1 MAGNQGSFETAGPR
15 QRIGFGSAFEYYQ
28 TNGQEKNL
36 CAFVLT
42 STGFPLIMLVLNR
55 LFFLYGGFSM
65 AASFRRIPVLLLLI
79 LQGSFSLDSSAQ
91 QPPAGPTGPLQLT
104 LKEAVQLALK
114 QNPQRIIAQLL
125 VSESDRNSQIARAAL
140 LPQARV
146 AASGSVNQYNLQSIE
161 RSKQRSDAGP
171 FQVVEAGPAFS
182 QTLLNLPLIR
192 GYQIGR
198 EGTRQARADEQTTRE
213 IVVNAV
219 VDQYL
224 LILRAL
230 ATRDAA
236 NARVA
241 LAQRLYEQATELQK
255 TGIGLNIDT
264 VRANVELQNERQN
277 LIDAETLTHTTKY
290 GLAALLDLPRDQDLE
305 VADRL
310 DFYDLPA
317 LDRQLLLN
325 QALTSRP
332 EIRSLNSQQRIA
344 KLTTDAAGEQRLPQL
359 DFSGF
364 WYYQGSRFDN
374 GVPAY
379 TYEVSLQFPLF
390 TGGRIRAEEAH
401 AKLEEQHVA
410 EIRRQLEAQIVNDV
424 KSALDELA
432 AARNSVD
439 VANLGYKLAQE
450 EVAQAQ
456 RRFQAGVTT
465 NVEVVTA
472 QDALARASDNQ
483 IGALY
488 QFNLSRAALARA
500 TGEIEAMYT
509 K

>member
-1 MAGNQGSFETAGPR
+1 
-15 QRIGFGSAFEYYQ
+15 
-28 TNGQEKNL
+28 
-36 CAFVLT
+36 
-42 STGFPLIMLVLNR
+42 
-55 LFFLYGGFSM
+55 M
-65 AASFRRIPVLLLLI
+65 AASFRRISVLLLLI
-79 LQGSFSLDSSAQ
+79 LQGSFPPNSFAQ
-91 QPPAGPTGPLQLT
+91 QTPPAPLGSLQLT
-104 LKEAVQLALK
+104 LKQAVQLALK
-114 QNPQRIIAQLL
+114 QNPQRIIAHLL
-125 VSESDRNSQIARAAL
+125 VSESDRNSQITRAAL
-140 LPQARV
+140 LPQANL
-146 AASGSVNQYNLQSIE
+146 AASGSVIQYNIQSIE
-161 RSKQRSDAGP
+161 RSKQRTDAGP
-171 FQVVEAGPAFS
+171 YQLIEAGPTFS
-182 QTLLNLPLIR
+182 QTLLNLPQIR

-198 EGTRQARADEQTTRE
+198 EGTRQARADEKTTRE
-213 IVVNAV
+213 TVVNAV

-224 LILRAL
+224 LVLRAL

-236 NARVA
+236 KARVA
-241 LAQRLYEQATELQK
+241 LAQRLYEQAGELQK

-277 LIDAETLTHTTKY
+277 LIDAETQTHTTKY
-290 GLAALLDLPRDQDLE
+290 GLAELLDLPRDQDLE
-305 VADRL
+305 VTDRL
-310 DFYDLPA
+310 EFYDLPVLEREA
-317 LDRQLLLN
+317 LLD
-325 QALTSRP
+325 QALSARP
-332 EIRSLNSQQRIA
+332 EIQSLNSQQRIA
-344 KLTTDAAGEQRLPQL
+344 KLTTDSEREQRLPEL
-359 DFSGF
+359 NFSGF

-379 TYEVSLQFPLF
+379 AYEIELQFPLF
-390 TGGRIRAEEAH
+390 TGGRIRAQEAN
-401 AKLEEQHVA
+401 AKLEEQHIA
-410 EIRRQLEAQIVNDV
+410 EIRRQVEAQIVNDV

-439 VANLGYKLAQE
+439 VANLGYTLAEE

-472 QDALARASDNQ
+472 QDALARASDNR

>member
-1 MAGNQGSFETAGPR
+1 MPVL
-15 QRIGFGSAFEYYQ
+15 SA
-28 TNGQEKNL
+28 
-36 CAFVLT
+36 V
-42 STGFPLIMLVLNR
+42 
-55 LFFLYGGFSM
+55 FFSYGGFSM
-65 AASFRRIPVLLLLI
+65 AAGLRRISVLLLLI
-79 LQGSFSLDSSAQ
+79 LHGSFPSQSFAQ
-91 QPPAGPTGPLQLT
+91 QASAGSAGALQLT
-104 LKEAVQLALK
+104 LKEAVRLALK
-114 QNPQRIIAQLL
+114 QNPQRVIAQLL
-125 VSESDRNSQIARAAL
+125 VSESDRNSQIARSAL

-146 AASGSVNQYNLQSIE
+146 EAHASLNQYNIVSIE
-161 RSKQRSDAGP
+161 RVPQRAPAGP
-171 FQVVEAGPAFS
+171 FQFIEAGPSFS
-182 QTLLNLPLIR
+182 QTLLNLPQIR

-198 EGTRQARADEQTTRE
+198 EGTREARADEQTTRE
-213 IVVNAV
+213 TVVNAV

-224 LILRAL
+224 LVLRSL

-241 LAQRLYEQATELQK
+241 LAQRLFEQAGELEK

-290 GLAALLDLPRDQDLE
+290 GLAELLDLPRDQDLD
-305 VADRL
+305 VTDHL
-310 DFYDLPA
+310 DFYDLPK
-317 LDRQLLLN
+317 LEKETLLS
-325 QALTSRP
+325 QALATRP
-332 EIRSLNSQQRIA
+332 EILSLNSQQRIA
-344 KLTTDAAGEQRLPQL
+344 HLSADSAGEQRLPQL

-364 WYYQGSRFDN
+364 WLYQGSRFDN

-379 TYEVSLQFPLF
+379 TYEVSLQFPIF
-390 TGGRIRAEEAH
+390 TGGRISAEEAR

-410 EIRRQLEAQIVNDV
+410 EVRRQVEARIVDEV
-424 KSALDELA
+424 KSALDQLT

-439 VANLGYKLAQE
+439 VANLGLQLAQE

-465 NVEVVTA
+465 NIEVITA
-472 QDALARASDNQ
+472 QDELARASDNQ

-500 TGEIEAMYT
+500 TGTIETMYT

>member
-1 MAGNQGSFETAGPR
+1 
-15 QRIGFGSAFEYYQ
+15 
-28 TNGQEKNL
+28 
-36 CAFVLT
+36 
-42 STGFPLIMLVLNR
+42 
-55 LFFLYGGFSM
+55 M
-65 AASFRRIPVLLLLI
+65 AASFRQICVLLVLI
-79 LQGSFSLDSSAQ
+79 LQVSLPLDTSAQ
-91 QPPAGPTGPLQLT
+91 QSPAVPPAPLQLT
-104 LKEAVQLALK
+104 LKQAVQLALK
-114 QNPQRIIAQLL
+114 QNPQRVIAQLL
-125 VSESDRNSQIARAAL
+125 VSESDRNSQIARSAL
-140 LPQARV
+140 LPQADIE
-146 AASGSVNQYNLQSIE
+146 AHGSVNQYNFQSIE
-161 RSKQRSDAGP
+161 RAPTRAPAGP
-171 FQVVEAGPAFS
+171 FQVIEAGPAFS
-182 QTLLNLPLIR
+182 QTILNFQKIR
-192 GYQIGR
+192 SYQIGR
-198 EGTRQARADEQTTRE
+198 EGTHQARADEQTTRE
-213 IVVNAV
+213 VVVNAV

-236 NARVA
+236 KARVA
-241 LAQRLYEQATELQK
+241 LAQRLYGQATELQK

-290 GLAALLDLPRDQDLE
+290 GLAALLDLPRDQDLD
-305 VADRL
+305 VADHL
-310 DFYDLPA
+310 DFYDLPV
-317 LDRQLLLN
+317 LEKESLLN
-325 QALTSRP
+325 QALASRP

-364 WYYQGSRFDN
+364 WFYQGSRFNN
-374 GVPAY
+374 GIPAY
-379 TYEVSLQFPLF
+379 AYALSLEFPLF
-390 TGGRIRAEEAH
+390 TGGRIRAEEAR

-410 EIRRQLEAQIVNDV
+410 ETRRQLEAQIVNEV
-424 KSALDELA
+424 KSALDELT

-439 VANLGYKLAQE
+439 VANLGLQLAQE

-456 RRFQAGVTT
+456 RRFAAGVTT
-465 NVEVVTA
+465 NVEVTTA

-488 QFNLSRAALARA
+488 QFNLSRASLARA

>member
-1 MAGNQGSFETAGPR
+1 
-15 QRIGFGSAFEYYQ
+15 
-28 TNGQEKNL
+28 
-36 CAFVLT
+36 
-42 STGFPLIMLVLNR
+42 
-55 LFFLYGGFSM
+55 M
-65 AASFRRIPVLLLLI
+65 AASFRQIFVLLLLI
-79 LQGSFSLDSSAQ
+79 LQVWSPLSCFAQ
-91 QPPAGPTGPLQLT
+91 QPPVSPPVALQLT
-104 LKEAVQLALK
+104 LKQSVQLALK
-114 QNPQRIIAQLL
+114 QNPQRMIAQIL
-125 VSESDRNSQIARAAL
+125 VQESDRNSQIARSAL
-140 LPQARV
+140 LPQAHV
-146 AASGSVNQYNLQSIE
+146 VASGAINQYNIQSIE
-161 RSKQRSDAGP
+161 RAPKREELGP
-171 FQVVEAGPAFS
+171 YQIINAGPAFS
-182 QTLLNLPLIR
+182 QTLLDFQKIR
-192 GYQIGR
+192 AYQIGR
-198 EGTRQARADEQTTRE
+198 EGTHQARADEQTTRE

-236 NARVA
+236 NARVV

-290 GLAALLDLPRDQDLE
+290 GLVALLDLPRDQDLE

-310 DFYDLPA
+310 DFYNVPA
-317 LDRQLLLN
+317 LDRQALLD

-344 KLTTDAAGEQRLPQL
+344 RLTTDAAGEQRLPSL
-359 DFSGF
+359 NFSGF
-364 WYYQGSRFDN
+364 WFYQGSRFNN
-374 GVPAY
+374 GIPAY
-379 TYEVSLQFPLF
+379 TYAVALEFPIF

-410 EIRRQLEAQIVNDV
+410 EIRRQLEAQIVNEV
-424 KSALDELA
+424 KSALDELT

-439 VANLGYKLAQE
+439 VANLGLQLAQE
-450 EVAQAQ
+450 EVAQAE
-456 RRFQAGVTT
+456 RRFAAGVTT
-465 NVEVVTA
+465 NVEVITA

-488 QFNLSRAALARA
+488 QFNLSRASLARA

>member
-1 MAGNQGSFETAGPR
+1 
-15 QRIGFGSAFEYYQ
+15 
-28 TNGQEKNL
+28 
-36 CAFVLT
+36 
-42 STGFPLIMLVLNR
+42 
-55 LFFLYGGFSM
+55 M
-65 AASFRRIPVLLLLI
+65 AATFRQMIVLLMAI
-79 LQGSFSLDSSAQ
+79 LQLSLPLASFAQ
-91 QPPAGPTGPLQLT
+91 QPPAAPPAPLQLT
-104 LKEAVQLALK
+104 LKQAVQLALK
-114 QNPQRIIAQLL
+114 QNPQRLIAQIL
-125 VSESDRNSQIARAAL
+125 VQESDRNSQIARSAL
-140 LPQARV
+140 LPQANV
-146 AASGSVNQYNLQSIE
+146 AASGAVNQYNVQSIE
-161 RSKQRSDAGP
+161 RAPKREGLGPYQIINAGP
-171 FQVVEAGPAFS
+171 NFS
-182 QTLLNLPLIR
+182 QTILDFPKIR
-192 GYQIGR
+192 AYQIGR
-198 EGTRQARADEQTTRE
+198 EGTHQARADEQTARE

-236 NARVA
+236 KSRVA

-277 LIDAETLTHTTKY
+277 LIDAETLTHTTRY

-305 VADRL
+305 VADHL
-310 DFYDLPA
+310 DFFDLPA
-317 LDRQLLLN
+317 LDRQTLLN

-332 EIRSLNSQQRIA
+332 EIHSFNSQQRIA

-364 WYYQGSRFDN
+364 WYYQGSRFNN
-374 GVPAY
+374 GIPAY
-379 TYEVSLQFPLF
+379 TYALSLEFPIF
-390 TGGRIRAEEAH
+390 TGGRIRAEEAR

-410 EIRRQLEAQIVNDV
+410 ENRRQLEAEIVDEV
-424 KSALDELA
+424 KSSLDELT

-439 VANLGYKLAQE
+439 VANLGLQLAQE

-456 RRFQAGVTT
+456 RRFAAGVTT
-465 NVEVVTA
+465 NVEVITA
-472 QDALARASDNQ
+472 QDELARANDNQ
-483 IGALY
+483 IAALY
-488 QFNLSRAALARA
+488 QFNLSRASLARA

>member
-1 MAGNQGSFETAGPR
+1 MTHRFLSLG
-15 QRIGFGSAFEYYQ
+15 
-28 TNGQEKNL
+28 
-36 CAFVLT
+36 
-42 STGFPLIMLVLNR
+42 R
-55 LFFLYGGFSM
+55 LS
-65 AASFRRIPVLLLLI
+65 VLLLLI
-79 LQGSFSLDSSAQ
+79 LQASSPLDSFAQ
-91 QPPAGPTGPLQLT
+91 QPASSAGSLQLT
-104 LKEAVQLALK
+104 LKQAVQLALK
-114 QNPQRIIAQLL
+114 QNPQRVIAQLL
-125 VSESDRNSQIARAAL
+125 IYESDRNSQIARSAL
-140 LPQARV
+140 LPHAGV
-146 AASGSVNQYNLQSIE
+146 AASGSINQYNIQSIE
-161 RSKQRSDAGP
+161 RAPKRAAAGP
-171 FQVVEAGPAFS
+171 FQVIEAGPTFS
-182 QTLLNLPLIR
+182 QTILNLPQIR
-192 GYQIGR
+192 AYQIGR
-198 EGTRQARADEQTTRE
+198 EGTHQARADEQTTRE

-236 NARVA
+236 KARVV

-305 VADRL
+305 VIDHL
-310 DFYDLPA
+310 DFYDLPKLEKETL
-317 LDRQLLLN
+317 LD

-332 EIRSLNSQQRIA
+332 EIRSLNSQERIA

-364 WYYQGSRFDN
+364 WLYQGSRFDN
-374 GVPAY
+374 GIPAY
-379 TYEVSLQFPLF
+379 TYELSLQFPLF
-390 TGGRIRAEEAH
+390 TGGRIRAEEAR

-410 EIRRQLEAQIVNDV
+410 EIRRQLEAQIVDEV
-424 KSALDELA
+424 KSALDELT

-439 VANLGYKLAQE
+439 VANQGLQLAQD

-465 NVEVVTA
+465 NIEVITA
-472 QDALARASDNQ
+472 QDELARANDNQ
-483 IGALY
+483 IAALY

-500 TGEIEAMYT
+500 TGTIETMYT

>member
-1 MAGNQGSFETAGPR
+1 
-15 QRIGFGSAFEYYQ
+15 
-28 TNGQEKNL
+28 
-36 CAFVLT
+36 
-42 STGFPLIMLVLNR
+42 
-55 LFFLYGGFSM
+55 M
-65 AASFRRIPVLLLLI
+65 AASFRQIFVLLMAV
-79 LQGSFSLDSSAQ
+79 LQLSLPLAAFAQ
-91 QPPAGPTGPLQLT
+91 QPPPAPPAPLQLT
-104 LKEAVQLALK
+104 LKQSVQLALK
-114 QNPQRIIAQLL
+114 QNPQRLIAQIL
-125 VSESDRNSQIARAAL
+125 VQESDRNSQIARSAL
-140 LPQARV
+140 LPQANVV
-146 AASGSVNQYNLQSIE
+146 AAGSVNQYNFQSIE
-161 RSKQRSDAGP
+161 RAPVRSPAGP
-171 FQVVEAGPAFS
+171 FQVIEAGPAFS
-182 QTLLNLPLIR
+182 QTILDFPKIR
-192 GYQIGR
+192 AYQIGR
-198 EGTRQARADEQTTRE
+198 EGTRQARADEQTARE

-236 NARVA
+236 KSRVA

-277 LIDAETLTHTTKY
+277 LIDAETLTHTTRY

-305 VADRL
+305 VADHL
-310 DFYDLPA
+310 DFFDLPA
-317 LDRQLLLN
+317 LDKRTLLD

-332 EIRSLNSQQRIA
+332 EIHSLNSQQRIA

-364 WYYQGSRFDN
+364 WYYQGSRFNN
-374 GVPAY
+374 GIPAY
-379 TYEVSLQFPLF
+379 TYAISLEFPIF
-390 TGGRIRAEEAH
+390 TGGRIRAEEAR

-410 EIRRQLEAQIVNDV
+410 ENRRQLEAQIVDEV
-424 KSALDELA
+424 KSALDELT

-439 VANLGYKLAQE
+439 VANLGLQLAQE

-456 RRFQAGVTT
+456 RRFAAGVTT
-465 NVEVVTA
+465 NVEVITA
-472 QDALARASDNQ
+472 QDELARANDNQ
-483 IGALY
+483 IAALY

-500 TGEIEAMYT
+500 TGEIEAMYS

>member
-1 MAGNQGSFETAGPR
+1 
-15 QRIGFGSAFEYYQ
+15 
-28 TNGQEKNL
+28 
-36 CAFVLT
+36 
-42 STGFPLIMLVLNR
+42 
-55 LFFLYGGFSM
+55 M
-65 AASFRRIPVLLLLI
+65 AASFRQRFILLVLI
-79 LQGSFSLDSSAQ
+79 LQLSLPLASFAQ
-91 QPPAGPTGPLQLT
+91 QPPAPPPAPLQLT
-104 LKEAVQLALK
+104 LKQTVQLALK
-114 QNPQRIIAQLL
+114 QNPQRIIARLL
-125 VSESDRNSQIARAAL
+125 VSESDRNSQIARSAL
-140 LPQARV
+140 LPQANV
-146 AASGSVNQYNLQSIE
+146 AASASLNQYNFQSIE
-161 RSKQRSDAGP
+161 RNPKPVDAGP
-171 FQVVEAGPAFS
+171 FQVIQAGPTFS
-182 QTLLNLPLIR
+182 QTILDFPKIR
-192 GYQIGR
+192 AYQIGR
-198 EGTRQARADEQTTRE
+198 EGTHRARADEQTTRE

-224 LILRAL
+224 SILRAL

-236 NARVA
+236 KARVA

-255 TGIGLNIDT
+255 TGVGLSIDT

-305 VADRL
+305 VADHM

-317 LDRQLLLN
+317 LDKQSLLDE
-325 QALTSRP
+325 ALTSRP
-332 EIRSLNSQQRIA
+332 EIRSFNSQQRIA
-344 KLTTDAAGEQRLPQL
+344 KLTTDSAGEQRLPQL

-364 WYYQGSRFDN
+364 WLYQGSRFND

-379 TYEVSLQFPLF
+379 TYALSLEFPIF
-390 TGGRIRAEEAH
+390 TGGRIRAEEAR

-410 EIRRQLEAQIVNDV
+410 EARRQLEAQIVDEV
-424 KSALDELA
+424 KSALDELT

-439 VANLGYKLAQE
+439 VANLGLQLAQE

-465 NVEVVTA
+465 NVEVITA
-472 QDALARASDNQ
+472 QDALARANDNQ
-483 IGALY
+483 IAALY
-488 QFNLSRAALARA
+488 QFNVSRASLARA

>member
-1 MAGNQGSFETAGPR
+1 
-15 QRIGFGSAFEYYQ
+15 
-28 TNGQEKNL
+28 
-36 CAFVLT
+36 
-42 STGFPLIMLVLNR
+42 
-55 LFFLYGGFSM
+55 M
-65 AASFRRIPVLLLLI
+65 AASFRRKIVLLVLI
-79 LQGSFSLDSSAQ
+79 LQLSLPLAAFAQ
-91 QPPAGPTGPLQLT
+91 QPPAQPPAPLQLT
-104 LKEAVQLALK
+104 LKQAVELALK
-114 QNPQRIIAQLL
+114 QNPQRVIAKLL
-125 VSESDRNSQIARAAL
+125 VSESDRNSQIARSAL
-140 LPQARV
+140 LPQANV
-146 AASGSVNQYNLQSIE
+146 AASGSLNQYNVQSIE
-161 RSKQRSDAGP
+161 RAPKRAGLGP
-171 FQVVEAGPAFS
+171 FQIIEAGPTFS
-182 QTLLNLPLIR
+182 QTILDFPKIR
-192 GYQIGR
+192 AYQIGR
-198 EGTRQARADEQTTRE
+198 EGTHQARADEQTARE

-236 NARVA
+236 KSRVA

-277 LIDAETLTHTTKY
+277 LIDAETLTHTTRY
-290 GLAALLDLPRDQDLE
+290 GLAALLDLPRDQDLD
-305 VADRL
+305 VADHL

-317 LDRQLLLN
+317 LDKQSLLD

-332 EIRSLNSQQRIA
+332 EIHSFNSQQRIA

-364 WYYQGSRFDN
+364 WFYQGSRFNN
-374 GVPAY
+374 GIPAY
-379 TYEVSLQFPLF
+379 TYALSLEFPIF
-390 TGGRIRAEEAH
+390 TGGRIRAEKAR

-410 EIRRQLEAQIVNDV
+410 ENRRQLEAQIVDEV
-424 KSALDELA
+424 KSSLDQLT

-439 VANLGYKLAQE
+439 VANLGLQLAQE
-450 EVAQAQ
+450 EVDQAQ

-465 NVEVVTA
+465 NVEVITA

-488 QFNLSRAALARA
+488 QFNLSRASLARA
-500 TGEIEAMYT
+500 TGEIETMYT

>member
-1 MAGNQGSFETAGPR
+1 MGRNGSITHKVV
-15 QRIGFGSAFEYYQ
+15 S
-28 TNGQEKNL
+28 L
-36 CAFVLT
+36 
-42 STGFPLIMLVLNR
+42 
-55 LFFLYGGFSM
+55 
-65 AASFRRIPVLLLLI
+65 RRISVLLLLV
-79 LQGSFSLDSSAQ
+79 LKASSPLDSFAQ
-91 QPPAGPTGPLQLT
+91 QAAGSPGSLQLT
-104 LKEAVQLALK
+104 LKQAVQLALK
-114 QNPQRIIAQLL
+114 QNPQRVIAQLL
-125 VSESDRNSQIARAAL
+125 VAESDRNRQIARAAL
-140 LPQARV
+140 LPQANL

-161 RSKQRSDAGP
+161 RSKRIDAGP
-171 FQVVEAGPAFS
+171 FQAVEAGPTFS

-255 TGIGLNIDT
+255 NGIGLNIDT

-277 LIDAETLTHTTKY
+277 LIDAETQTHTTKY
-290 GLAALLDLPRDQDLE
+290 DLAALLDLPRDQDLE

-317 LDRQLLLN
+317 LDRQSLLN
-325 QALTSRP
+325 QALASRP

-344 KLTTDAAGEQRLPQL
+344 KLTTDSAGEQRLPQL

-374 GVPAY
+374 GIPAY
-379 TYEVSLQFPLF
+379 TYEISLQFPLF

-410 EIRRQLEAQIVNDV
+410 ETRRQLEAQIVDQV
-424 KSALDELA
+424 RSALDELT

-439 VANLGYKLAQE
+439 VASLGLQLAQE

-465 NVEVVTA
+465 NVEVITA

-488 QFNLSRAALARA
+488 QFNLSRASLARA

>member
-1 MAGNQGSFETAGPR
+1 
-15 QRIGFGSAFEYYQ
+15 
-28 TNGQEKNL
+28 
-36 CAFVLT
+36 
-42 STGFPLIMLVLNR
+42 
-55 LFFLYGGFSM
+55 M
-65 AASFRRIPVLLLLI
+65 AASLRQIFVLLVLI
-79 LQGSFSLDSSAQ
+79 LQVSFPLDSSAQ
-91 QPPAGPTGPLQLT
+91 QPPASPPAPLQLT
-104 LKEAVQLALK
+104 LKQAVQLALK
-114 QNPQRIIAQLL
+114 QNPQRVIAQLL
-125 VSESDRNSQIARAAL
+125 VSESDRNSQIARSAL
-140 LPQARV
+140 LPHANV
-146 AASGSVNQYNLQSIE
+146 AASGSINQYNFQSIE
-161 RSKQRSDAGP
+161 RAPSRAGLGP
-171 FQVVEAGPAFS
+171 FQVIEAGPAFS
-182 QTLLNLPLIR
+182 QTILNFPKIR

-198 EGTRQARADEQTTRE
+198 EGTHQARADEQTTRE

-236 NARVA
+236 NVRVA

-305 VADRL
+305 VTDHL

-317 LDRQLLLN
+317 LEKEALLN
-325 QALTSRP
+325 QALSSRP

-364 WYYQGSRFDN
+364 WFYQGSRFNN
-374 GVPAY
+374 GIPAY
-379 TYEVSLQFPLF
+379 TYALSLEFPLF
-390 TGGRIRAEEAH
+390 TGGRIRAEEAR

-410 EIRRQLEAQIVNDV
+410 ETRRQLEAQIVDEV
-424 KSALDELA
+424 KSALDELT

-439 VANLGYKLAQE
+439 VANLGLKLAQE

-465 NVEVVTA
+465 NVEVITA

-488 QFNLSRAALARA
+488 QFNLSRASLARA
-500 TGEIEAMYT
+500 TGEIETMYT

>member
-1 MAGNQGSFETAGPR
+1 MPARF
-15 QRIGFGSAFEYYQ
+15 QRAF
-28 TNGQEKNL
+28 
-36 CAFVLT
+36 
-42 STGFPLIMLVLNR
+42 I
-55 LFFLYGGFSM
+55 LFFVFLT
-65 AASFRRIPVLLLLI
+65 ASLPS
-79 LQGSFSLDSSAQ
+79 GTPAQ
-91 QPPAGPTGPLQLT
+91 QPPAQQTPASSAAVVHLT
-104 LKEAVQLALK
+104 LRESVQLALK
-114 QNPQRIIAQLL
+114 QNPQRIIAQIL
-125 VSESDRNSQIARAAL
+125 VQESERNSQIARSAL
-140 LPQARV
+140 LPQAKV
-146 AASGSVNQYNLQSIE
+146 AAAGSINQYNVQSIE
-161 RSKQRSDAGP
+161 RAPAREGLGP
-171 FQVVEAGPAFS
+171 FQVIEAGPTFS
-182 QTLLNLPLIR
+182 QTLLDFQKIR
-192 GYQIGR
+192 AYQIGR
-198 EGTRQARADEQTTRE
+198 EGTHQARADEQTTRE

-236 NARVA
+236 SSRVA
-241 LAQRLYEQATELQK
+241 LAQRLYEQAGELQK

-305 VADRL
+305 VADHL

-325 QALTSRP
+325 QALVARP

-344 KLTTDAAGEQRLPQL
+344 RLTTDAAGEQRLPTL

-364 WYYQGSRFDN
+364 WFYQGSRFNN
-374 GVPAY
+374 GIPAY
-379 TYEVSLQFPLF
+379 TYALSLEFPLF
-390 TGGRIRAEEAH
+390 TGGRIRAEEAR

-410 EIRRQLEAQIVNDV
+410 EIRRQLEAQIVDEV
-424 KSALDELA
+424 KSALDQLT

-439 VANLGYKLAQE
+439 VANLGLQLAQE

-456 RRFQAGVTT
+456 RRFAAGVTT
-465 NVEVVTA
+465 NVEVITA

-488 QFNLSRAALARA
+488 QFNLSRASLARA
-500 TGEIEAMYT
+500 TGEIETMYT

>member
-1 MAGNQGSFETAGPR
+1 
-15 QRIGFGSAFEYYQ
+15 
-28 TNGQEKNL
+28 
-36 CAFVLT
+36 
-42 STGFPLIMLVLNR
+42 
-55 LFFLYGGFSM
+55 M
-65 AASFRRIPVLLLLI
+65 AASLRRIFILLLLL
-79 LQGSFSLDSSAQ
+79 LQVSLPIGSFAQ
-91 QPPAGPTGPLQLT
+91 QPAAQQPAAQQLSPGPPGSLQLT
-104 LKEAVQLALK
+104 LKQAVQLALK
-114 QNPQRIIAQLL
+114 QNPQRVIARLL
-125 VSESDRNSQIARAAL
+125 AFESDRNRDIALSAL
-140 LPQARV
+140 LPQARIEGQ
-146 AASGSVNQYNLQSIE
+146 GSINQYNFQSIE
-161 RSKQRSDAGP
+161 HTKRSVAGP
-171 FQVVEAGPAFS
+171 FQIIEAGPAFS
-182 QTLLNLPLIR
+182 QTILNFPQIR

-213 IVVNAV
+213 TVVNLV

-236 NARVA
+236 RTRVA

-277 LIDAETLTHTTKY
+277 LIDAETLTHTTTY
-290 GLAALLDLPRDQDLE
+290 GLAELLDLPRDQDLE
-305 VADRL
+305 VSDRL

-317 LDRQLLLN
+317 LDKETLLN
-325 QALTSRP
+325 QALDSRP
-332 EIRSLNSQQRIA
+332 EIRSLNSQKRIA
-344 KLTTDAAGEQRLPQL
+344 ELTTDSAREQRLPQL

-364 WYYQGSRFDN
+364 WLYQGSRFNN
-374 GVPAY
+374 GIPAY
-379 TYEVSLQFPLF
+379 TYAVSLQFPLF
-390 TGGRIRAEEAH
+390 TGGRIRAEEAR
-401 AKLEEQHVA
+401 AKLEEQRVA
-410 EIRRQLEAQIVNDV
+410 EIRRQLEAQIVDQV
-424 KSALDELA
+424 KSALDQLT

-465 NVEVVTA
+465 NVEVITA

-483 IGALY
+483 IGALF
-488 QFNLSRAALARA
+488 QFNLSRASLAHA
-500 TGEIEAMYT
+500 TGEIEAMYS

>member
-1 MAGNQGSFETAGPR
+1 MAARLR
-15 QRIGFGSAFEYYQ
+15 QIFI
-28 TNGQEKNL
+28 L
-36 CAFVLT
+36 FVSILLAA
-42 STGFPLIMLVLNR
+42 FPLV
-55 LFFLYGGFSM
+55 
-65 AASFRRIPVLLLLI
+65 SF
-79 LQGSFSLDSSAQ
+79 AQ
-91 QPPAGPTGPLQLT
+91 QPPAAPPAPLQLT
-104 LKEAVQLALK
+104 LKQAVQLALK
-114 QNPQRIIAQLL
+114 QNPQRVIAQLL
-125 VSESDRNSQIARAAL
+125 VSESDRNSQIARSEL
-140 LPQARV
+140 LPQAKV
-146 AASGSVNQYNLQSIE
+146 AAAGSINQYNVQSIE
-161 RSKQRSDAGP
+161 RAPARKGLGL
-171 FQVVEAGPAFS
+171 FQVIEAGPTFS
-182 QTLLNLPLIR
+182 QTLLNFQQIR
-192 GYQIGR
+192 AYQIGR
-198 EGTRQARADEQTTRE
+198 EGTHLARADEQTTRE

-224 LILRAL
+224 QILRAL

-236 NARVA
+236 SVRVK
-241 LAQRLYEQATELQK
+241 LAQRLYEQAEELQK

-264 VRANVELQNERQN
+264 VRANVELQNERQT
-277 LIDAETLTHTTKY
+277 LIDAETLTHTTNY

-305 VADRL
+305 VADHL

-317 LDRQLLLN
+317 LEKETLLN

-364 WYYQGSRFDN
+364 WFYQGSRFNN
-374 GVPAY
+374 GIPAY
-379 TYEVSLQFPLF
+379 TYALSLEFPLF
-390 TGGRIRAEEAH
+390 TGGRIRAEEAR
-401 AKLEEQHVA
+401 ARLEEQHVA
-410 EIRRQLEAQIVNDV
+410 ENRRQLEAQIVNEV
-424 KSALDELA
+424 KSALDQLT

-439 VANLGYKLAQE
+439 VANLGLQLAQE

-456 RRFQAGVTT
+456 RRFAAGVTT
-465 NVEVVTA
+465 NVEVITA

-488 QFNLSRAALARA
+488 QFNLSRASLARA